1 MPGVDG
7 RGILVRM
14 TNEAHNIPTSSHAD
28 AAVAQPDAAVAQPDA
43 AAAQPAAATP
53 AAAQPTA
60 AAAADERI
68 DYTPSLAKAWGHLRT
83 ISRHK
88 LEVGRLCFKLGLYR
102 QGLTHDLSKF
112 GPTEFAVGARY
123 FNGQRSPNDFER
135 RDRGF
140 STAWLHHK
148 GRNRHHFEYWMDV
161 AGRTD
166 RRIVGKPMPGRY
178 VLEMLCDRIA
188 ACKVYQGAAYTQRSA
203 LEFFTRN
210 AAYNTLMDEQ
220 TRAFLGELLQIVADE
235 GEDAGLARI
244 RREHVRTRAPYGN
257 GIPW

>member
-1 MPGVDG
+1 
-7 RGILVRM
+7 M
-14 TNEAHNIPTSSHAD
+14 TNEAHNTPTSSRA
-28 AAVAQPDAAVAQPDA
+28 DA
-43 AAAQPAAATP
+43 AAAQPDAA
-53 AAAQPTA
+53 PT

-68 DYTPSLAKAWGHLRT
+68 DSTPSLAKAWGHLRT

-123 FNGQRSPNDFER
+123 FTGQRSPNDYER
-135 RDRGF
+135 CDRGF

-148 GRNRHHFEYWMDV
+148 GRNKHHFEYWMDI
-161 AGRTD
+161 ASRTD

-244 RREHVRTRAPYGN
+244 RRERVRTKTPYGN

>member
-1 MPGVDG
+1 MFEADG
-7 RGILVRM
+7 SAILVRM
-14 TNEAHNIPTSSHAD
+14 MNEAHNSPATLQSEGAGAQPETD
-28 AAVAQPDAAVAQPDA
+28 AAQSAA
-43 AAAQPAAATP
+43 PAAIP
-53 AAAQPTA
+53 A
-60 AAAADERI
+60 AAAAGERI
-68 DYTPSLAKAWGHLRT
+68 DSTPTLAKAWGHLRT

-161 AGRTD
+161 ASRTD

>member
-1 MPGVDG
+1 M
-7 RGILVRM
+7 M
-14 TNEAHNIPTSSHAD
+14 NEAHNSPATLQPEGAG
-28 AAVAQPDAAVAQPDA
+28 AQPETDGAQPKTG
-43 AAAQPAAATP
+43 AAQSAAPAAIP
-53 AAAQPTA
+53 A
-60 AAAADERI
+60 AAAAGEHI
-68 DYTPSLAKAWGHLRT
+68 DSTPTLAKAWGHLRT

-112 GPTEFAVGARY
+112 GPTEFAVGASY